1 MDLFGW
7 PVLCL
12 SQLISNFYPGKVELS
27 GGSAVKNP
35 PDNAGDM
42 GSIPDPGRSQRPQS
56 SQACVPQLV
65 SLGATPPGSCSRAWE
80 PQLLNLCAVTT
91 EACVP

>member
-7 PVLCL
+7 LVLCP
-12 SQLISNFYPGKVELS
+12 SQLISNVCPGKVELS
-27 GGSAVKNP
+27 GGSAVKNS
-35 PDNAGDM
+35 PDNAGDV

-56 SQACVPQLV
+56 SQACVPQLL

-80 PQLLNLCAVTT
+80 PHLLSLCAVTT
-91 EACVP
+91 EAYVP